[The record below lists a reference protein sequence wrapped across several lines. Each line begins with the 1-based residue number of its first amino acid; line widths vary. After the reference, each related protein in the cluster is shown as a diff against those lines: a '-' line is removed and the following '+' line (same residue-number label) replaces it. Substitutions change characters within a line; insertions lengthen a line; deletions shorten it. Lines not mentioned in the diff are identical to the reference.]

1 MHKEPRSKFK
11 ARSLVHAVGLEP
23 TEFTEEPLIYS
34 QVLLPLS
41 HACVLAAW
49 NFVLG
54 ILYLGFCTWN
64 FVLRALY
71 LELCT

>member
-1 MHKEPRSKFK
+1 
-11 ARSLVHAVGLEP
+11 
-23 TEFTEEPLIYS
+23 
-34 QVLLPLS
+34 
-41 HACVLAAW
+41 VLAAW